1 MDRGGNLRRGDL
13 YSVYTNNFKEIER
26 YKNHKWD
33 TFLSYEELPIKDHY
47 KFGEI
52 KAKYVSRRGLES
64 ETANY
69 TVDIFTSSLPN
80 YIANHPTVCYNKLYK
95 LCKHNKEV
103 PLCT

>member
-1 MDRGGNLRRGDL
+1 MDSGGNLRRGDL

-52 KAKYVSRRGLES
+52 KAKYVIHMEAGTKFL
-64 ETANY
+64 NN
-69 TVDIFTSSLPN
+69 L
-80 YIANHPTVCYNKLYK
+80 K
-95 LCKHNKEV
+95 
-103 PLCT
+103 